1 MKLRHF
7 IAGMVFTALS
17 SAAIADLTPWEDYEV
32 SEGVSNVTTIKVD
45 SNMIDKYL
53 EGLATTWAPTNDI
66 AVELGQIES
75 YNIYVSDLPNSGDFN
90 VVLVVQMEN
99 AAALQP
105 TKARFDAFMAKWSKE
120 SQKESDAVVVTYP
133 NIRTITGEYLLREI
147 TFK

>member
-7 IAGMVFTALS
+7 IAGMVFTAIS
-17 SAAIADLTPWEDYEV
+17 STAFADLDAWTDYDI
-32 SEGVSNVTTIKVD
+32 SEGVSNVTTIKVH

-53 EGLATTWAPTNDI
+53 EGLATTWAPSNDVAI
-66 AVELGQIES
+66 ELGQIKG

-105 TKARFDAFMAKWSKE
+105 SKARFDAFMAKWGKE
-120 SQKESDAVVVTYP
+120 SQEKSDAVVVTYP
-133 NIRTITGEYLLREI
+133 DMRTITGEYLLREI